1 MHDINAHVAS
11 HIISFVDDTRVYRGV
26 NNLTNCVA
34 KKILDLVTKRNSDN
48 NMSSDSIQFKYRFR
62 LVTEVCQKHISEL

>member
-11 HIISFVDDTRVYRGV
+11 HIISFVDDTRVYRV
-26 NNLTNCVA
+26 NNLTNSVD